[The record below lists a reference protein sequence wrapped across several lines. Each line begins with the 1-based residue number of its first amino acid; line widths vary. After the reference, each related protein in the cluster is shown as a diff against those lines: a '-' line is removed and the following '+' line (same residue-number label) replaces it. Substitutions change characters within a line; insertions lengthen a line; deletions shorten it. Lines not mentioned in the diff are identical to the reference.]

1 MHFKRTKGQY
11 RETDRVTRFKLI
23 KSGKHWLRAATS
35 YFGLFR
41 VLKGGVD
48 KASVRVPQLEEN
60 APSSVK
66 EHLLKGLLTTGALL
80 TGAAT
85 TYRVQADESNDASAL
100 ERAVSPATDVLAAS
114 DSAVLGHS
122 TESSQTQSQTEAAS
136 ASISESASVEASV
149 SHSVSVSTSASESA
163 STSASESASTSA
175 SESASTSASQSAS
188 TSASESASSSTSKST
203 QASASHQGSQSLTSE
218 ASSTGSEVGV
228 QAGEVSSSTVAGLAS
243 GETPALSPQAS
254 SLTSEVTETATTAV
268 AATTIETDKK
278 RQEQEAKLTSL
289 SAEIGTYLEK
299 LGNREGAESA
309 LLKGKATIEAIQ
321 NALTDPNADLNA
333 LISEATRTRNTVV
346 NTVLRASSGARD
358 YRNGARITAAN
369 TLRASYDTNASLGN
383 ATYDAKAH
391 LIVTNKNQ
399 STYFKTTGDA
409 SLSNGIL
416 TLTPSA
422 PSQAGAYTLNTK
434 IDMSESFTLTGKINL
449 GEAYEGR
456 PKNGHDGGDGIAAV
470 FSTGAIGEIGNANG
484 NGSGASLGM
493 GGDNLKGSFGFKLD
507 TWHNTG
513 NPLPNNKA
521 SADPKYSGYQKGAF
535 GGFTYNYNGSNSQAR
550 GSVYPVIRTITKLN
564 GEGPT
569 DNSLKD
575 YKVVYDGD
583 TKVMTVTYN
592 GQTWSMNLNNDPIA
606 VTGDMEV
613 LGHPNASALKY
624 ENRSRSLLQ
633 NAGYPDEMA
642 FALFGSTG
650 SGYNLQQFQLEKFDY
665 SAQGAYITVKFID
678 ADTGEEI
685 PGKDEVLIQK
695 TPGTN
700 VDLGEY
706 LAISGYTLK
715 ATNVSTAKGYVFG
728 NTVKVVT
735 GNQGITYAFH
745 KIRQNEIYTASA
757 KATTVYTLQ
766 GETASDLSDVS
777 KFVTVASNEST
788 TPAASG
794 YSLVWSTPISTTT
807 SGNQTAVAKVTYSD
821 GSVQTVNVN
830 YKVLP
835 KIEAKTPIYDFKG
848 QNLHNGSNADAY
860 LSSDV
865 TDQSYTTKWTNN
877 STSSTTTTLPLST
890 ATAGE
895 FNYTITRTYDVGR
908 YGTTSN
914 SSELLV
920 STTTLKHKVI
930 EVKGVSH
937 TFEQNVDDDDYYNS
951 YTPSEWY
958 STDSVSQSA
967 ILSANFVSSD
977 LPDISTPGQFTYSVR
992 FTTLPDGTGLSTT
1005 YELEVPYTVTPNR
1018 ESMSASTS
1026 ASVSASTSASMSA
1039 STSASESASTSA
1051 SASLSTKE
1059 SERTSESVLKSQ
1071 SASTSASE
1079 SASTSA
1085 SQSASTSASES
1096 ASTSASQSAS
1106 TSASESASTSA
1117 SQSASTSA
1125 SESASTSA
1133 SQSASTSASESA
1145 STSASQ
1151 SASTSA
1157 SESASTSASQSA
1169 STSASESASTSASQ
1183 SASTSASESAST
1195 SASLSASTS
1204 ASNSVI
1210 TSKGEPAIHSLD
1222 SIDINSVIIS
1232 DSISVSVSESISA
1245 SQSVSTSASASASTS
1260 ASLSASTSASASAS
1274 TSASMSASASAST
1287 SASMSAST
1295 SASESASTSASQSAS
1310 TSASESAS
1318 TSASLSTSI
1327 SASASVQRSE
1337 THAKLPQTG
1346 DQSANTAALGL
1357 GLLTGL
1363 VGLGVVA
1370 KRRKD
1375 EDEDGVT
1382 GQ

>member
-1 MHFKRTKGQY
+1 MFFKRNEGQF

-23 KSGKHWLRAATS
+23 KSGKHWLRASTS
-35 YFGLFR
+35 LFGLFKVIR
-41 VLKGGVD
+41 GGVDTAQVSTEVVEERSSAPLTGIDVLKGLVAAGSVIGGGAIVQTQVHASEQTAVEKVIETDGTLVTTD
-48 KASVRVPQLEEN
+48 KVVLGSVGQEN
-60 APSSVK
+60 QETP
-66 EHLLKGLLTTGALL
+66 
-80 TGAAT
+80 
-85 TYRVQADESNDASAL
+85 
-100 ERAVSPATDVLAAS
+100 AS
-114 DSAVLGHS
+114 DV
-122 TESSQTQSQTEAAS
+122 TSQ
-136 ASISESASVEASV
+136 SISES
-149 SHSVSVSTSASESA
+149 VSVSESQLLSESLSSSVSASTSVSESA
-163 STSASESASTSA
+163 STSASMSTSASISASTSISTSSSTSELLTR
-175 SESASTSASQSAS
+175 SESLSETSSTRSVV
-188 TSASESASSSTSKST
+188 TNSTSKST
-203 QASASHQGSQSLTSE
+203 TDETSKVEEVVTNKDGATITYKSTPANLNTTSAS
-218 ASSTGSEVGV
+218 VGV
-228 QAGEVSSSTVAGLAS
+228 SDKVNGNTADMLTTVATG
-243 GETPALSPQAS
+243 G
-254 SLTSEVTETATTAV
+254 VTAT
-268 AATTIETDKK
+268 ETDKK
-278 RQEQEAKLTSL
+278 RAEQEKKLKSL
-289 SAEIGTYLEK
+289 SDEIGTYLGH

-333 LISEATRTRNTVV
+333 LISEATRRRNTVV

-369 TLRASYDTNASLGN
+369 TLRASYDTIASLGN
-383 ATYDAKAH
+383 ASYDSKAH

-399 STYFKTTGDA
+399 STYFKTTGSA
-409 SLSNGIL
+409 SLSNGTL

-422 PSQAGAYTLNTK
+422 PGQAGAYTLNTK
-434 IDMSESFTLTGKINL
+434 IDMNESFTLTGKINL
-449 GEAYEGR
+449 GNAYEGN
-456 PKNGHDGGDGIAAV
+456 KSAGHEGGDGIAAV

-493 GGDNLKGSFGFKLD
+493 GGNNLKGSFGFKLD

-513 NPLPNNKA
+513 APKAENKA

-535 GGFTYNYNGSNSQAR
+535 GGFTYNYNGSRSDAK
-550 GSVYPVIRTITKLN
+550 GSVYPVIRTIKKLN

-592 GQTWSMNLNNDPIA
+592 GQTWSMNLNYDSIA
-606 VTGDMEV
+606 VNADMEV
-613 LGHPNASALKY
+613 LGHPNASVIKN
-624 ENRSRSLLQ
+624 ENKSRSLLQ

-685 PGKDEVLIQK
+685 PGKNEVLIQK
-695 TPGTN
+695 TAGTT

-706 LAISGYTLK
+706 LSISGYTLK
-715 ATNVSTAKGYVFG
+715 ATNVATAKGYVFG

-735 GNQGITYAFH
+735 GHQGITYAFH

-848 QNLHNGSNADAY
+848 QNLHNGSNEDAY

-914 SSELLV
+914 NSELLV

-930 EVKGVSH
+930 EVTGISH
-937 TFEQNVDDDDYYNS
+937 TFEQDVDDDDYYNS

-958 STDSVSQSA
+958 SADSVSASA

-992 FTTLPDGTGLSTT
+992 FTTLPDGTGLSST
-1005 YELEVPYTVTPNR
+1005 YELPVTYTVTPNR

-1026 ASVSASTSASMSA
+1026 ASESESSSTSASESA

-1051 SASLSTKE
+1051 SESAS
-1059 SERTSESVLKSQ
+1059 TSALE

-1085 SQSASTSASES
+1085 SES
-1096 ASTSASQSAS
+1096 ASTSASMIHS
-1106 TSASESASTSA
+1106 TSTSLA
-1117 SQSASTSA
+1117 PQTDTTKARKQLPNT
-1125 SESASTSA
+1125 
-1133 SQSASTSASESA
+1133 
-1145 STSASQ
+1145 
-1151 SASTSA
+1151 
-1157 SESASTSASQSA
+1157 
-1169 STSASESASTSASQ
+1169 
-1183 SASTSASESAST
+1183 
-1195 SASLSASTS
+1195 
-1204 ASNSVI
+1204 
-1210 TSKGEPAIHSLD
+1210 GE
-1222 SIDINSVIIS
+1222 
-1232 DSISVSVSESISA
+1232 
-1245 SQSVSTSASASASTS
+1245 TASA
-1260 ASLSASTSASASAS
+1260 
-1274 TSASMSASASAST
+1274 
-1287 SASMSAST
+1287 
-1295 SASESASTSASQSAS
+1295 
-1310 TSASESAS
+1310 
-1318 TSASLSTSI
+1318 
-1327 SASASVQRSE
+1327 
-1337 THAKLPQTG
+1337 
-1346 DQSANTAALGL
+1346 ANALLGVVAGLTGL
-1357 GLLTGL
+1357 GL
-1363 VGLGVVA
+1363 VA
-1370 KRRKD
+1370 KRRKRDD
-1375 EDEDGVT
+1375 EE
-1382 GQ
+1382 

>member
-1 MHFKRTKGQY
+1 MFFRRNEGQY
-11 RETDRVTRFKLI
+11 RETDRVTRFKLV

-35 YFGLFR
+35 HFGLFKIISGR
-41 VLKGGVD
+41 VD
-48 KASVRVPQLEEN
+48 A
-60 APSSVK
+60 SSVSVHQV
-66 EHLLKGLLTTGALL
+66 EEEVPLVTSDRLLKGVAATGALL
-80 TGAAT
+80 GGGVAT
-85 TYRVQADESNDASAL
+85 YVVQADEATSPSAV
-100 ERAVSPATDVLAAS
+100 EHTVSPTTDVLAAS

-122 TESSQTQSQTEAAS
+122 GAITESAVRGDVVSQSASATDSVSNSVDSVSLSLSASHQAS
-136 ASISESASVEASV
+136 ASVSASLST
-149 SHSVSVSTSASESA
+149 SVSTSASMSA

-175 SESASTSASQSAS
+175 SASQK
-188 TSASESASSSTSKST
+188 ASESTSVSMSGSKATGHASETSSSQVTATSQTGPESGT
-203 QASASHQGSQSLTSE
+203 GSMRSEGLDTNETSHSSDLTTRASVPTVSAQAAEVASE
-218 ASSTGSEVGV
+218 A
-228 QAGEVSSSTVAGLAS
+228 
-243 GETPALSPQAS
+243 
-254 SLTSEVTETATTAV
+254 TAV
-268 AATTIETDKK
+268 ANTAVAVSIEADKK

-289 SAEIGTYLEK
+289 STEIGTYLGK

-309 LLKGKATIEAIQ
+309 LLKGNATIEAIQ
-321 NALTDPNADLNA
+321 NALTDPNADLNT

-383 ATYDAKAH
+383 ATYDPKAH

-409 SLSNGIL
+409 SLSNGVL

-434 IDMSESFTLTGKINL
+434 IDMNESFTLTGKINL

-521 SADPKYSGYQKGAF
+521 SADPKYSGYLKGAF

-678 ADTGEEI
+678 ADTGEDI

-715 ATNVSTAKGYVFG
+715 ATNVSTAKGYLFG

-860 LSSDV
+860 LTSDV

-937 TFEQNVDDDDYYNS
+937 TFEQDVDDEDYYNS

-958 STDSVSQSA
+958 SADSVSQSA

-977 LPDISTPGQFTYSVR
+977 LPDISTPGRFTYSVR
-992 FTTLPDGTGLSTT
+992 FTTLPDGTGLSST

-1018 ESMSASTS
+1018 D
-1026 ASVSASTSASMSA
+1026 SMSA
-1039 STSASESASTSA
+1039 STSASESAKTSASMSALASASESASTSA
-1051 SASLSTKE
+1051 SESMSTSE
-1059 SERTSESVLKSQ
+1059 SEKTSESV
-1071 SASTSASE
+1071 SASHSALTSASE

-1096 ASTSASQSAS
+1096 ASTSAS
-1106 TSASESASTSA
+1106 
-1117 SQSASTSA
+1117 
-1125 SESASTSA
+1125 
-1133 SQSASTSASESA
+1133 
-1145 STSASQ
+1145 
-1151 SASTSA
+1151 
-1157 SESASTSASQSA
+1157 
-1169 STSASESASTSASQ
+1169 
-1183 SASTSASESAST
+1183 
-1195 SASLSASTS
+1195 
-1204 ASNSVI
+1204 
-1210 TSKGEPAIHSLD
+1210 
-1222 SIDINSVIIS
+1222 
-1232 DSISVSVSESISA
+1232 
-1245 SQSVSTSASASASTS
+1245 
-1260 ASLSASTSASASAS
+1260 
-1274 TSASMSASASAST
+1274 
-1287 SASMSAST
+1287 MSAST
-1295 SASESASTSASQSAS
+1295 SDRHSSSTY
-1310 TSASESAS
+1310 
-1318 TSASLSTSI
+1318 
-1327 SASASVQRSE
+1327 
-1337 THAKLPQTG
+1337 
-1346 DQSANTAALGL
+1346 ANMNDSNADYA
-1357 GLLTGL
+1357 
-1363 VGLGVVA
+1363 
-1370 KRRKD
+1370 
-1375 EDEDGVT
+1375 
-1382 GQ
+1382 